1 MILFGKWSDNMLTKD
16 LSLEERLNI
25 VNSVIED
32 TIKTQSKN
40 MILAENRKDDSKW
53 LQAYEL
59 KSFCEIIKSI
69 LNGEYDITV

>member
-1 MILFGKWSDNMLTKD
+1 MLTKD
-16 LSLEERLNI
+16 LSSEERLNI
-25 VNSVIED
+25 VNSVVED

>member
-1 MILFGKWSDNMLTKD
+1 MLTKD

-25 VNSVIED
+25 VNSIVED
-32 TIKTQSKN
+32 TIRTQSKN
-40 MILAENRKDDSKW
+40 MILAENRKDDSRW

>member
-1 MILFGKWSDNMLTKD
+1 MLTKN

-25 VNSVIED
+25 VNSIVED
-32 TIKTQSKN
+32 TIRTQSKN
-40 MILAENRKDDSKW
+40 MILAENRKDDSRW

>member
-1 MILFGKWSDNMLTKD
+1 MLTKD

-32 TIKTQSKN
+32 VIKTQSKN
-40 MILAENRKDDSKW
+40 MILDEHRKDDSKW
-53 LQAYEL
+53 LKAYEL

-69 LNGEYDITV
+69 LDGEYDITV